1 MLKNDE
7 ITAGHARALLALESE
22 ENMLALAT
30 KIVEK
35 ELSVREV
42 ENAVKRLNS
51 PVVQEEIE
59 DADVVNAT
67 VMTRIHLR
75 ELEKRSRES
84 LGRKVKITNNSKK
97 RVVEIAFDSDEDLET
112 LLERVCGA
120 GIFDNI

>member
-1 MLKNDE
+1 MAD
-7 ITAGHARALLALESE
+7 IA

-42 ENAVKRLNS
+42 ENAVKRLNN
-51 PVVQEEIE
+51 PPVQEEIE